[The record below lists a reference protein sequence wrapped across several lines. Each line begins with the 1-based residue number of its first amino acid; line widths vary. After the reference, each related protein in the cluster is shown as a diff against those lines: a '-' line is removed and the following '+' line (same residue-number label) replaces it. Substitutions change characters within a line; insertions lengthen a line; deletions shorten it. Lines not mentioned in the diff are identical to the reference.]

1 MKKVRIGKN
10 QMRPPRVKLLT
21 LTPSDLA
28 VVHRQGAAGL
38 EGQGAERDCNEEHRA
53 WLHHL
58 KRIESLIIIQ
68 MGGGGDHFLVSAM
81 AHYVRQCLQVLVCPT
96 LSLPNTSLSPL

>member
-28 VVHRQGAAGL
+28 VVHRQGALGL
-38 EGQGAERDCNEEHRA
+38 SGQGAEGDCNKEHRA
-53 WLHHL
+53 WLQHL
-58 KRIESLIIIQ
+58 KTRESLLIIQ
-68 MGGGGDHFLVSAM
+68 LGGEEIISWLVPSHIM
-81 AHYVRQCLQVLVCPT
+81 
-96 LSLPNTSLSPL
+96 